1 MNTFNSHAAF
11 RSVALVA
18 VLVLGATRALAGPE
32 AVYSIKVGYSD
43 LDLNTQAGATTLYDR
58 IRGAAR
64 QVCGYEGQ
72 TFTDQALWR
81 SCFNGAISDAVATVN
96 NPRLTALH
104 QGKSPAM
111 TAMLSK

>member
-1 MNTFNSHAAF
+1 MNTINFSI
-11 RSVALVA
+11 RSLALVA
-18 VLVLGATRALAGPE
+18 VIGLLGATPVLAEPE
-32 AVYSIKVGYSD
+32 PVHSMKVSYSD
-43 LDLNTQAGATTLYDR
+43 LDLNTQSGAKTLYDR

-104 QGKSPAM
+104 QGKSPAV
-111 TAMLSK
+111 TAMLRK

>member
-1 MNTFNSHAAF
+1 MNRFNPIPVSF
-11 RSVALVA
+11 ALVA
-18 VLVLGATRALAGPE
+18 VLVLGATRVLADPNG
-32 AVYSIKVGYSD
+32 VHSIKVGYAD
-43 LDLNTQAGATTLYDR
+43 LDLNTQAGAATLYDR

-104 QGKSPAM
+104 QGKSPALI
-111 TAMLSK
+111 ASLSK